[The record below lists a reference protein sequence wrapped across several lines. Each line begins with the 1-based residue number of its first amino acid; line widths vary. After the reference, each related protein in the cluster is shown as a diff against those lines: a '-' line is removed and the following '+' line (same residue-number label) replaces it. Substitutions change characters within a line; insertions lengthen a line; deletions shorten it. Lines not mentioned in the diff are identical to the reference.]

1 MQLHTIMLPE
11 TTIEKFRQYRELV
24 RDNNEAA
31 GLASKYAIN
40 HFDNNPIHEAIQ
52 DRIKNCV
59 GSVTHDVYLAC
70 KEAGYLD

>member
-1 MQLHTIMLPE
+1 MSLHTIMLPE
-11 TTIEKFRQYRELV
+11 TTIKKFRQYSELI

-31 GLASKYAIN
+31 ELANKYAIN
-40 HFDNNPIHEAIQ
+40 HFDNPIHDAIQ

-59 GSVTHDVYLAC
+59 SSVTHDVYLAC